1 MLPVSTAIIFQNK
14 ANPPEVLY
22 PNNELF
28 MKNAHGGPSIF
39 YAFFINGL
47 DNDLLRS
54 DIGPEDAKKTQIFK
68 NILDRYISCR
78 TEFNVKHERVIWKNN
93 KEKSKAW
100 SIFRDAFLTTKFST
114 AAQAYSSNHTGTQQV
129 RTDSSAGPARTVEA
143 WPQTS
148 PTKTFILF
156 LFFVRSSYLY

>member
-39 YAFFINGL
+39 YAFFIDGL
-47 DNDLLRS
+47 DNDLLRP

-68 NILDRYISCR
+68 NILDRYIWCR
-78 TEFNVKHERVIWKNN
+78 TEFNVKHEGVLWKTN

-114 AAQAYSSNHTGTQQV
+114 ALQADSSNHTGTQQTV
-129 RTDSSAGPARTVEA
+129 RTDPSAGPAGTVEV
-143 WPQTS
+143 WPQTT
-148 PTKTFILF
+148 TKTFILF
-156 LFFVRSSYLY
+156 LFFVRSSYLH